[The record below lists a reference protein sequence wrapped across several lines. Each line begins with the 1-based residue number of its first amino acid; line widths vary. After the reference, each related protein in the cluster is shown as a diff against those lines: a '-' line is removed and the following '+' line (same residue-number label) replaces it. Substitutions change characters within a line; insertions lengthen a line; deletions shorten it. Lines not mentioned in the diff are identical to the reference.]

1 MKIENPLLR
10 LPEVMDSTSY
20 SKSKIY
26 RVMKEG
32 TFPKNINLGSNSV
45 RWITFEVETHIENK
59 IEAERGSTGTYS

>member
-1 MKIENPLLR
+1 MKIEHRLLR
-10 LPEVMDSTSY
+10 LPEVMDLTTY

-26 RVMKEG
+26 RELKEG

-45 RWITFEVETHIENK
+45 RWITFEVETHIENT

>member
-1 MKIENPLLR
+1 MKIEKRLLR
-10 LPEVMDSTSY
+10 LPEVMDLTSY

-26 RVMKEG
+26 REMKEG

-59 IEAERGSTGTYS
+59 IEAERG